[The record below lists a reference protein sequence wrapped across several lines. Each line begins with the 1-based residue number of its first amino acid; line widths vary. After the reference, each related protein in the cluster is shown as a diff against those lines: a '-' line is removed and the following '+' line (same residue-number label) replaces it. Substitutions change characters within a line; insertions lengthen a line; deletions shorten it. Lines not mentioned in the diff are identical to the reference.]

1 MSKIYF
7 ILGGAR
13 SGKSSFSEELAISI
27 SERVGYLATGQIIDE
42 EMKKRID
49 IHKKRRPQNWKTFE
63 IRSNDISTSEIEKII
78 LMTDKNKLKVLIID
92 CITNLLFRLI
102 HKYSLD
108 GLEILENSL
117 EKKIEDEITDFFD
130 KFISSVRRA
139 ADTKGIDIIIVSNE
153 AGLGLVPAY
162 PLGRIFRDMLGIV
175 NKKIAAASDEVHFF
189 IAGIGMKIK

>member
-13 SGKSSFSEELAISI
+13 SGKSGFSEELAVSL
-27 SERVGYLATGQIIDE
+27 SEKVGYFATGQIIDD

-49 IHKKRRPQNWKTFE
+49 IHKKRRPHHWKTFE
-63 IRSNDISTSEIEKII
+63 VEANEINTADIEKVI
-78 LMTDKNKLKVLIID
+78 LKAGKNRLEVLIID
-92 CITNLLFRLI
+92 CITNLLFRLM

-108 GLEILENSL
+108 RLEILENSL
-117 EKKIEDEITDFFD
+117 ENKIEDEITDFFD
-130 KFISSVRRA
+130 RFIAAVRNA
-139 ADTKGIDIIIVSNE
+139 ADTMDIDIIIVSNE

-189 IAGIGMKIK
+189 VAGIGMKIK

>member
-1 MSKIYF
+1 MSKMYF

-13 SGKSSFSEELAISI
+13 SGKSGFSEELAMSL
-27 SERVGYLATGQIIDE
+27 SERVGYFATGQIIDD

-49 IHKKRRPQNWKTFE
+49 IHKKRRPQHWKTFE
-63 IRSNDISTSEIEKII
+63 VEANEINTADIEKVI
-78 LMTDKNKLKVLIID
+78 LKAGKNRIEVLIID
-92 CITNLLFRLI
+92 CITNLLFRLM

-108 GLEILENSL
+108 RLEILENSL
-117 EKKIEDEITDFFD
+117 ENKIENEITDFFNR
-130 KFISSVRRA
+130 FITAVRHA
-139 ADTKGIDIIIVSNE
+139 ADTMDIDIIIVSNE

-175 NKKIAAASDEVHFF
+175 NKKIAAVSDEVHFF

>member
-1 MSKIYF
+1 MSKMYF

-13 SGKSSFSEELAISI
+13 SGKSGFSEELAMSL
-27 SERVGYLATGQIIDE
+27 SERVGYLATGQVIDD

-49 IHKKRRPQNWKTFE
+49 VHKKRRPQHWETY
-63 IRSNDISTSEIEKII
+63 EIEANEINISDIEKVI
-78 LMTDKNKLKVLIID
+78 LKAGKDNQEVLIID
-92 CITNLLFRLI
+92 CMTNLLFRLI

-108 GLEILENSL
+108 RLEILENSL
-117 EKKIEDEITDFFD
+117 ENKIEDEITIFFD
-130 KFISSVRRA
+130 KFIAAVRNA
-139 ADTKGIDIIIVSNE
+139 ADTMDLDIIIVSNE

-175 NKKIAAASDEVHFF
+175 NKKIAVISNEVHFF